1 MADKK
6 KGERTPKVIP
16 PIPDTFENVVKAVVQ
31 PAPKPKDKKAKA
43 RKPVPHGGGK

>member
-1 MADKK
+1 MANKS

-31 PAPKPKDKKAKA
+31 PKPEGKKAKS
-43 RKPVPHGGGK
+43 VPR